1 MRGEGQVQASE
12 EVKGGKEERSV
23 LRDRDSAGY
32 KARTWRKK
40 GTSGRG
46 DKVRRAT
53 TFGRF
58 EDNLH
63 YSRGKFLPWRV
74 NGSLGPEIRIYH
86 FLFLLFPAVPPPR
99 RAASRWSERKRSEN
113 TNRRDYPLFCH

>member
-1 MRGEGQVQASE
+1 VQVSE
-12 EVKGGKEERSV
+12 KVKGTKKNGV
-23 LRDRDSAGY
+23 LRDRDCWLQGWNT
-32 KARTWRKK
+32 RRKK
-40 GTSGRG
+40 GTSGKG
-46 DKVRRAT
+46 DKVQCAT

-86 FLFLLFPAVPPPR
+86 FLFFFFRPPLPP
-99 RAASRWSERKRSEN
+99 ERSEN
-113 TNRRDYPLFCH
+113 TNRRECPLFCH